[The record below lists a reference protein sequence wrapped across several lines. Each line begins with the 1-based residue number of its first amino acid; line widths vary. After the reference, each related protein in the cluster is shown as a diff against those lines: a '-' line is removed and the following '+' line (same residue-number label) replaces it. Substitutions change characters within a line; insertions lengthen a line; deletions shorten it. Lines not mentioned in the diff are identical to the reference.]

1 MFLTE
6 RKLNIS
12 LVLISQSY
20 FKVPRTIRLNAAHYF
35 IMKISKERELQQIAS
50 NHLSDI
56 DFKDFMKL
64 YKYYTKEPFSFFVN
78 DKTLSSD
85 NPLQFRKK
93 LL

>member
-35 IMKISKERELQQIAS
+35 IMKISNERELQQIAS

-85 NPLQFRKK
+85 NPLRFRKK

>member
-20 FKVPRTIRLNAAHYF
+20 IKVPRTIRLNAAHYF
-35 IMKISKERELQQIAS
+35 IMKISNERELQQIAS

-85 NPLQFRKK
+85 NPLRFRKK

>member
-1 MFLTE
+1 M
-6 RKLNIS
+6 
-12 LVLISQSY
+12 ISQSY

-35 IMKISKERELQQIAS
+35 IMKISNERELQQIAS

>member
-12 LVLISQSY
+12 FVLISQSY

-35 IMKISKERELQQIAS
+35 IMKISNERELQQIAS

-85 NPLQFRKK
+85 NPLRFRKK

>member
-1 MFLTE
+1 M
-6 RKLNIS
+6 
-12 LVLISQSY
+12 
-20 FKVPRTIRLNAAHYF
+20 PRTIRLNAAHYF

-85 NPLQFRKK
+85 NPLRFRKK